1 MARDSERQAGGSL
14 TVGFIGLGLM
24 GAPMAAVMSR
34 KFQTVGFDLARSP
47 GQGPGGEGVR
57 ILADPAAV
65 AEAAD
70 VICLSLP
77 TPKASIEVTRTIAQA
92 ARKRVRLIAE
102 LSTIGI
108 EPAETC
114 GRIAEQAG
122 LAYVDAPVSGGV
134 ARATTGELSIMAA
147 GRPEHIAAAR
157 PVLEQISAR
166 LFVMGDRVGLGQAM
180 KLANNIVAATSLAVT
195 SEAVVFGTRAGLDM
209 AQMIEVMNA
218 STGRTESSEVKFPRN
233 IVTRRYRQGAR
244 AAIMHKDVSL
254 YVLDAKRLHAPLR
267 VAAATDRLWEEF
279 SRVDPDVDFSRIH
292 KYLEDMP
299 ADEAR
304 S

>member
-1 MARDSERQAGGSL
+1 MNPDSEFPWAGRP
-14 TVGFIGLGLM
+14 TVGFVGLGLM
-24 GAPMAAVMSR
+24 GGPMSAVMSR
-34 KFQTVGFDLARSP
+34 KFPTVGSDLARSP
-47 GQGPGGEGVR
+47 GKDPDGEGVR

-65 AEAAD
+65 AEVAD

-77 TPKASIEVTRTIAQA
+77 TPQASIDVTRAIAHSPH
-92 ARKRVRLIAE
+92 KRVKLIVE
-102 LSTIGI
+102 LSTVGIG
-108 EPAETC
+108 PAQTC
-114 GRIAEQAG
+114 CGIAEQAG

-134 ARATTGELSIMAA
+134 AKASTGELSIMAA

-157 PVLEQISAR
+157 PVLEQISSR

-180 KLANNIVAATSLAVT
+180 KLANNIVAATSLAIT

-209 AQMIEVMNA
+209 AQMIEVLNA

-233 IVTRRYRQGAR
+233 ILTRRYRQGAR
-244 AAIMHKDVSL
+244 TAIMHKDVSL
-254 YVLDAKRLHAPLR
+254 YVSDAKRLHVPLR

-279 SRVDPDVDFSRIH
+279 YLDQPDVDFSRIH

-299 ADEAR
+299 SDERR